1 MPLMFGLDARTSED
15 QVAFDSADG
24 PVRAARR
31 DMIKGVS
38 RQLS

>member
-1 MPLMFGLDARTSED
+1 MFGLDARTSED
-15 QVAFDSADG
+15 QVAFDRAYG
-24 PVRAARR
+24 RVRAVRR